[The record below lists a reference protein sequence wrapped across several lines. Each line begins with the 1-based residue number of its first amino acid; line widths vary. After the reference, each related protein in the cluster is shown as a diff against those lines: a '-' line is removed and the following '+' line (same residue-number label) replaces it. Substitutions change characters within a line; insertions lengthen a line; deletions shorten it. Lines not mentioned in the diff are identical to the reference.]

1 MRPLPY
7 GRQSIS
13 EEDIEAVAEVLRS
26 DWLTTGP
33 AVDRFERTVAEYV
46 GASHAVA
53 VSSGTAALHAIT
65 RALQLRD
72 GDEVI
77 VPPITFAATAN
88 AVVYEGGVPIFADV
102 NPDTM
107 LIDPAAIESKITPK
121 TRAVIAVDYAGQPC
135 DYDALRALTSKYNL
149 ALIADGC
156 HALGARDGA
165 RVGVLADM
173 TAFSFHPVKHIT
185 TGEGGMVTT
194 ANPDFAK
201 HMKQFRNHGIST
213 DHRERAEHGS
223 WFYEMREL
231 GYNYRITDIQCAL
244 GISQMRRLDGWLERR
259 RSIAAMYD
267 QLFSASDDVR
277 PLAVRRGVTHA
288 YHLYVVRVSGD
299 RQAVFAALRGEGIG
313 VNVHYVPVYLHPY
326 YQERFGTRPGLCPSG
341 ESAYRSILSLP
352 MFPEMTDDDVIR
364 VAESTMRYASTG

>member
-1 MRPLPY
+1 
-7 GRQSIS
+7 
-13 EEDIEAVAEVLRS
+13 
-26 DWLTTGP
+26 
-33 AVDRFERTVAEYV
+33 
-46 GASHAVA
+46 
-53 VSSGTAALHAIT
+53 
-65 RALQLRD
+65 
-72 GDEVI
+72 
-77 VPPITFAATAN
+77 
-88 AVVYEGGVPIFADV
+88 
-102 NPDTM
+102 
-107 LIDPAAIESKITPK
+107 
-121 TRAVIAVDYAGQPC
+121 
-135 DYDALRALTSKYNL
+135 
-149 ALIADGC
+149 
-156 HALGARDGA
+156 
-165 RVGVLADM
+165 M

-213 DHRERAEHGS
+213 DHRERTERGS

-244 GISQMRRLDGWLERR
+244 GISQMRRLEGWLERR

-267 QLFSASDDVR
+267 RLFSASDDVR
-277 PLAVRRGVTHA
+277 PLAVRRDVTHA

-299 RQAVFAALRGEGIG
+299 RQAVFAALRSEGIG
-313 VNVHYVPVYLHPY
+313 VNVHYLPVYLHPY

-364 VAESTMRYASTG
+364 VAEATMRYASTG